1 MGTKVKMKYFV
12 LLTFLLASAHC
23 LPTKN
28 SKNENIQ
35 TEPEYNDEKA
45 GKDYDQN
52 QYTEDSVEV
61 NDYQQ
66 GDENNVNEDQSE
78 NSQNSENSEENPNY
92 SLYESEDLEAEKSDE
107 VFKENNEENWID
119 YNDKVEEEVEESNP
133 KDLKDFVQVSEK
145 PVILNEAEWV
155 DYDENSKY
163 FKDENKVVLSRGDEA
178 LDGFDVKTIPDK
190 KAENQQGPVGNNFD
204 EGFKARV
211 DPINNKDDEDVVD
224 PEFSVEDE
232 PVKDNEVDTE
242 LSVPVS

>member
-28 SKNENIQ
+28 SKSENIQ

-92 SLYESEDLEAEKSDE
+92 SQYESEDLEAEKSDE
-107 VFKENNEENWID
+107 VFKENNERNWND
-119 YNDKVEEEVEESNP
+119 YKVEESNQ
-133 KDLKDFVQVSEK
+133 DDSKDFVQVSEK
-145 PVILNEAEWV
+145 PVILNKGEWV
-155 DYDENSKY
+155 DYDENSKYFKDENNKY

-178 LDGFDVKTIPDK
+178 LDNGIDVKTIPDK
-190 KAENQQGPVGNNFD
+190 KEENQQGPVGNNFD
-204 EGFKARV
+204 EGFKSKV

-224 PEFSVEDE
+224 PEFSVED
-232 PVKDNEVDTE
+232 VQW
-242 LSVPVS
+242 

>member
-28 SKNENIQ
+28 SKSENIQ

-92 SLYESEDLEAEKSDE
+92 SQYESEDLEAEKSDE
-107 VFKENNEENWID
+107 VFKENNEANWND
-119 YNDKVEEEVEESNP
+119 YKVEESNQ
-133 KDLKDFVQVSEK
+133 DDSKDFVSEK
-145 PVILNEAEWV
+145 PVILNESEWV
-155 DYDENSKY
+155 DYDENNKY
-163 FKDENKVVLSRGDEA
+163 FKDENKVVLSRGDEV
-178 LDGFDVKTIPDK
+178 LDDNGIDVKTIPDK
-190 KAENQQGPVGNNFD
+190 KDEENGNNFD
-204 EGFKARV
+204 KGF
-211 DPINNKDDEDVVD
+211 
-224 PEFSVEDE
+224 
-232 PVKDNEVDTE
+232 
-242 LSVPVS
+242 